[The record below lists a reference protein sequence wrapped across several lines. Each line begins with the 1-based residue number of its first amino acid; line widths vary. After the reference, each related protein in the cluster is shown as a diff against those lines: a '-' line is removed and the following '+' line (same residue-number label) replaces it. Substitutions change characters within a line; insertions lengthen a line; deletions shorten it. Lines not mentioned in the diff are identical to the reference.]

1 MCSGIH
7 KYTGCLPACSP
18 NGRYIASAKEYRLT
32 IRELENLQVVQLY
45 SCLDRIR
52 TIEWC
57 SRSEYLVCGL
67 QNRAIVQVCCLIRS
81 FGACCDHS
89 HHESQLAA
97 SLLPPGSH
105 EHACI
110 VIQVWSAS
118 DQDWTCK
125 IDEVRCPGQISIA
138 TARVRPQGEPT
149 CLAMRT
155 CGICAS
161 FLDCILMY
169 D

>member
-1 MCSGIH
+1 MNQDGVSNCNASSDKIDSMMHSQIRSLISSTFAMLKDCNATCSGIH

-18 NGRYIASAKEYRLT
+18 NGRYIASAEEYRLT

-67 QNRAIVQVCCLIRS
+67 QNRAIVQVCNLIRS

-89 HHESQLAA
+89 HHESYL
-97 SLLPPGSH
+97 GSGRKLVT
-105 EHACI
+105 I
-110 VIQVWSAS
+110 WVS
-118 DQDWTCK
+118 
-125 IDEVRCPGQISIA
+125 
-138 TARVRPQGEPT
+138 
-149 CLAMRT
+149 
-155 CGICAS
+155 
-161 FLDCILMY
+161 
-169 D
+169 